1 MTEFDVAVV
10 GYGPVGM
17 IMSALLGRAG
27 HRVVVLERYSGLY
40 NLPRAAIFDDETMR
54 TFARLGIAEVMLP
67 KVHAS
72 RRYEWQ
78 NGEGEMLIEH
88 DFALV
93 GKSGWAEWYMMY
105 QPHLEE
111 ALDEAVR
118 KTGNVEVQF
127 DARVTGYTQ
136 HHDHVRIDTERGAFD
151 AKWVL
156 ACDGGNSF
164 TREHLG
170 IEMTNFGF
178 SEPWMVCDFAF
189 KEPESAPVIPWS
201 RQVCD
206 PRQPQSIISLGPK
219 HHRFSFMLDSE
230 EAFAKNSEPE
240 RVWQRVAKYLKPSE
254 ADLVR
259 VATYTFRSLVAHR
272 WHQGRI
278 ILAGDAAHQMP
289 PFLGQGMCS
298 GIRDAQN
305 LAFKLELLLSKQAD
319 EKILDTYQSER
330 EPHVV
335 AVIQKGIELGRVQTM
350 RDREKAAARDQKF
363 FANRAEKRA
372 PDKIRMPNIGA
383 GLLSASPGAGELF
396 PQGNVSGRRFDDV
409 AGYGW
414 FLLGTESFA
423 NELRDAASP
432 AKTYVLAAPGSD
444 APGALTDS
452 DGTYVRW
459 FAEHDA
465 KAVVVRPDFY
475 VYGTAHDGPSLCAL
489 LSELRG
495 HIT

>member
-1 MTEFDVAVV
+1 MTGYDVAVV

-17 IMSALLGRAG
+17 IMATLLGQAG

-78 NGEGEMLIEH
+78 NGSGELLIEH

-93 GKSGWAEWYMMY
+93 GRSGWAEWYMMY
-105 QPHLEE
+105 QPHLED

-118 KTGNVEVQF
+118 KTGRVDVVF

-136 HHDHVRIDTERGAFD
+136 DDGGVQIDTERGAYR
-151 AKWVL
+151 AKWVV

-164 TREHLG
+164 TRQFLG
-170 IEMTNFGF
+170 IDQTNFGF

-189 KEPESAPVIPWS
+189 ENPESAPKIPWS

-230 EAFAKNSEPE
+230 EAFTKDSAPE
-240 RVWQRVAKYLKPSE
+240 RVWQRVSKYLKPSE
-254 ADLVR
+254 AALIR

-272 WHQGRI
+272 WHSGRI

-350 RDREKAAARDQKF
+350 RDHEKAAERDRVF
-363 FANRAEKRA
+363 FANRAEKKA

-383 GLLSASPGAGELF
+383 GLLSDSPGAGELF
-396 PQGNVSGRRFDDV
+396 PQGNVDGRRFDDV

-414 FLLGTESFA
+414 FLLGAESLA
-423 NELRDAASP
+423 NELRATRAP
-432 AKTYVLAAPGSD
+432 AKTVVLGTTRKRSSCGPISTSMAPRTTR
-444 APGALTDS
+444 L
-452 DGTYVRW
+452 
-459 FAEHDA
+459 H
-465 KAVVVRPDFY
+465 
-475 VYGTAHDGPSLCAL
+475 
-489 LSELRG
+489 
-495 HIT
+495 